1 MSLRSRAAGL
11 TVLEL
16 MIVTCVVTIF
26 LVLMMPSFRG
36 EVLRVR
42 RADALQAID
51 QVHQGQERWR
61 AQQPAYAAS
70 LADLGLAASSP
81 AGHYSVNVATDTAS
95 QSTRY
100 VISATASGA
109 QAGDALCRH
118 LRMVVDGGLWQESS
132 GPDASYGNDDTTNRR
147 CWGRR

>member
-1 MSLRSRAAGL
+1 MLSRRSRGL
-11 TVLEL
+11 TMIEL

-70 LADLGLAASSP
+70 LGDLGLAASSP
-81 AGHYSVNVATDTAS
+81 AGHYSVNVATETAS

-100 VISATASGA
+100 VISATATGA
-109 QAGDALCRH
+109 QAADAICRN
-118 LRMVVDGGLWQESS
+118 LRMVVEGGLWQESS
-132 GPDASYGNDDTTNRR
+132 GPDTAYGNDDSTNRR